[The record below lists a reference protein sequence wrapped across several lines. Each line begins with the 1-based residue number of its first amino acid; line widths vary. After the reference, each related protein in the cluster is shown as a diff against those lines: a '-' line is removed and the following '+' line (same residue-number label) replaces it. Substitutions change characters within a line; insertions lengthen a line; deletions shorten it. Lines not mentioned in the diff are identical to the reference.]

1 MHARC
6 STASSSRITSDA
18 CAASRAGCA
27 TRGPTTVS
35 RQEISRR
42 ALCQAAT
49 ADETEHVLQ
58 RLHYLGYV
66 QPDLAYRDKPGRPS
80 THWLVNPAL
89 AETENR

>member
-1 MHARC
+1 RAVFDGVELSDHKRRVRRVARWL
-6 STASSSRITSDA
+6 RD
-18 CAASRAGCA
+18 
-27 TRGPTTVS
+27 TRLATVS
-35 RQEISRR
+35 RQEITRR
-42 ALCQAAT
+42 ALSQAAT